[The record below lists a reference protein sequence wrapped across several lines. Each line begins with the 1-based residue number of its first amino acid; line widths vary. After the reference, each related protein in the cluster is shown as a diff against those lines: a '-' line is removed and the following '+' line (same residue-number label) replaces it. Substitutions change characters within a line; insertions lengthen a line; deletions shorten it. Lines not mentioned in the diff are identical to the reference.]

1 MLLKAQPY
9 FRPRLG
15 LTPRAQ
21 GAGAAR
27 VSCGLS
33 PSWAGGGAALR
44 RVSCALPSPLAGLT
58 VPSSCCRETTS
69 RRKRT
74 DCPRTK
80 RVKDLVFCS
89 LLRFFLGRSFKGT
102 AGGAGVS
109 WWRCSVVCRRGK
121 VAFLMA

>member
-15 LTPRAQ
+15 LTPVRRGPGRLAFPADFHLPGRA
-21 GAGAAR
+21 
-27 VSCGLS
+27 
-33 PSWAGGGAALR
+33 AALPSA
-44 RVSCALPSPLAGLT
+44 VSPALPSPLAGLT